1 MTTRTAP
8 PLSIRIGD
16 KERKA
21 LDRIARSLD
30 RNRSYVINEAIK
42 NYIELQERQMAKI
55 REGIRQADAGMFA
68 SDEEVRALF
77 KR

>member
-1 MTTRTAP
+1 MTTRTTS
-8 PLSIRIGD
+8 PLSVRIGD